1 MGENLQNNFNDI
13 NQTRITRN
21 EGFQNQTEAD
31 TYSADSYENPSN
43 YNERQNS
50 NNRLWSDFEKIRL
63 VLIDMEEREK
73 GYRFMERI
81 KKRWDREF
89 PNKNHSLKNLRN
101 SAVRFK
107 KDKDIAVWLRNIR
120 SSHSDQIQ
128 LESFETVQESKKVKW
143 TNEMKVKL
151 LQIETEVRKKGRGY
165 MQRLKIE
172 WDMQYPEFNEMKAQC
187 LRDNAAKFKKNKTI
201 MNLVLIRNRE
211 HFQNEDVDQSTDG
224 DVDIDDMNTNFQHGS
239 TAGER
244 EQIIKEEDKEL
255 ELAFLSQLEKLKK
268 TTKYDIEERA
278 RTLKVQVE
286 NDLILSANR
295 ILKFHIKDDATL
307 SDITDKVYA
316 MATTIEIR
324 AGVKRSNT
332 QRKSRKRENRRT
344 KKMTRQ
350 IKELRQLVAQT
361 ANEIYRKKTTEKQ
374 LTKKRR
380 YWER

>member
-50 NNRLWSDFEKIRL
+50 NNRLWTDIEKKRL
-63 VLIDMEEREK
+63 VFIDIEEREK
-73 GYRFMERI
+73 GYGFMERI

-120 SSHSDQIQ
+120 SNNSDQIQ

-239 TAGER
+239 TTGER

-307 SDITDKVYA
+307 PDITDKVYA